1 MKTFS
6 YILISNICLTV
17 AYISFKLLFRNNT
30 SFRQQ
35 RTFLIASILLSVIL
49 PLTNFSIAIPVFASG
64 KVNSGGISY
73 FDIQGSIDTAL
84 ISTDGFHNSGVFDFV
99 FYIYVIVGML
109 ILIAAAV
116 QILAMIFLAG
126 RCHQESIANLKVLQ
140 GERIRSSFS
149 FFRWIF
155 IPKSITDPEEKESI
169 IIHESIH
176 ASQYHTVDNFLIELA
191 TALMWVNPMIWIL
204 RRSLHLIHEYLA
216 DEGTINSGI
225 EKLKYQTLLF
235 NQAAGDRLMYI
246 HSGFNNNLLKKR
258 MIMMTKIKKDTQ
270 VRFRSLSLIS
280 LPVILLLTVAIT
292 KGFFPQ
298 DAKASSSTLQQKG
311 SKSSDSLNYI
321 VDGRS
326 VKSISDL
333 NPDSIESVNVMKE
346 DRTVIV
352 RTKSFARTH
361 TKITGTTNAYSGN
374 TVFIIDGKASSRA
387 EAEKISPDRIES
399 VNVIKDKEAMK
410 QYSAQDKEGVI
421 IITTKK

>member
-1 MKTFS
+1 M
-6 YILISNICLTV
+6 
-17 AYISFKLLFRNNT
+17 
-30 SFRQQ
+30 
-35 RTFLIASILLSVIL
+35 ASILLSVIL
-49 PLTNFSIAIPVFASG
+49 PLANISIAIPVFAPG
-64 KVNSGGISY
+64 KVNSGGISD
-73 FDIQGSIDTAL
+73 FDIYGHSGTAL
-84 ISTDGFHNSGVFDFV
+84 ISADGFRNSGAFDFI
-99 FYIYVIVGML
+99 FNIYVIVGML
-109 ILIAAAV
+109 ILTAAV
-116 QILAMIFLAG
+116 VQTLTMIFLAG
-126 RCHQESIANLKVLQ
+126 KCRKESIANLQVFQ

-155 IPKSITDPEEKESI
+155 IPQTITDPEEKHSI

-176 ASQYHTVDNFLIELA
+176 ASQYHTIDNFVIELA
-191 TALMWVNPMIWIL
+191 TALMWFNPVIWIL

-225 EKLKYQTLLF
+225 EKLRYQTLLF